1 MNLIDTLQAFLD
13 LCLMVALSSVLA
25 AQLVGRIRFQ
35 CLSRDRHAATPIPP
49 NPFGLGI
56 RAV

>member
-1 MNLIDTLQAFLD
+1 
-13 LCLMVALSSVLA
+13 MVALSSVLA